1 MECHFD
7 PSLAKRYHSRSQCIR
22 ILTESWVQA
31 HMYCPR
37 CGHAE
42 LNHCPNNQA
51 VADFYCPQCGNEYEL
66 KSKSGLPGHKIADGA
81 YETFIQRITSDRNPD
96 FFILSYDP
104 DALCVTH
111 FWIVPKHFFV
121 PRIVEKR
128 KPLGTNAKR
137 AGWVGCN
144 ILFDEIPIQGRIT
157 VIQNGME
164 VSRDT
169 VLNQVRAADRLY
181 TEGLQAR
188 GWLMDVLQCIN
199 QIQANIFTLDQVYA
213 FEPVLAERHRS
224 NQHIRPKIRQQL
236 QLLRDR
242 GFLSFLG
249 SGVYKKAIPGGGG

>member
-1 MECHFD
+1 M
-7 PSLAKRYHSRSQCIR
+7 
-22 ILTESWVQA
+22 
-31 HMYCPR
+31 
-37 CGHAE
+37 
-42 LNHCPNNQA
+42 
-51 VADFYCPQCGNEYEL
+51 
-66 KSKSGLPGHKIADGA
+66 
-81 YETFIQRITSDRNPD
+81 
-96 FFILSYDP
+96 
-104 DALCVTH
+104 
-111 FWIVPKHFFV
+111 
-121 PRIVEKR
+121 EKR

-144 ILFDEIPIQGRIT
+144 ILFDEIPVQGRIS

-181 TEGLQAR
+181 IEGLQAR

-199 QIQANIFTLDQVYA
+199 QIQADIFTLDQVYT
-213 FEPVLAERHRS
+213 FEPVLAKRYRS